1 MYTIGLHY
9 YDVMVGLKDKDTA
22 LCSAVQSQKLQIT
35 KKSVGEKDLALSIQN
50 FYMRLLRRT
59 LSNKYGG
66 GQDTLELIDRYN
78 EALLKLR
85 EMRQILLAK
94 SLLFWTV
101 HTSAVFS
108 LSMYNLLLSSF
119 KMSVI

>member
-94 SLLFWTV
+94 SLLF
-101 HTSAVFS
+101 
-108 LSMYNLLLSSF
+108 
-119 KMSVI
+119 